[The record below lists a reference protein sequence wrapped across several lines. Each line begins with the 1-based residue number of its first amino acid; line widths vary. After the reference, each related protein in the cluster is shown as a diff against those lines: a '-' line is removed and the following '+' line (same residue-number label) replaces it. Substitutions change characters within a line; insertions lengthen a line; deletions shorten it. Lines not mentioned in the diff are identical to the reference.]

1 MLLHIALPSDASL
14 YKHNCTA
21 LYSMQ
26 SSLNLQHPLQ
36 GKIRNSF
43 MNKDVPPSFPLFIVL
58 VWPRMLEVEL
68 MGDREVKP
76 LLPIVEKIYHLT
88 PSENL
93 VQEMNS

>member
-1 MLLHIALPSDASL
+1 M
-14 YKHNCTA
+14 
-21 LYSMQ
+21 
-26 SSLNLQHPLQ
+26 
-36 GKIRNSF
+36 
-43 MNKDVPPSFPLFIVL
+43 VL